1 MHKGKRNLKKKIN
14 YKYCVTNALRNG
26 NLINIQVPWGF
37 CYGIQDFHMIEIWV
51 LAMHILCDSWGFS
64 NSIKEQY
71 NCVYQKTI
79 GLNT

>member
-1 MHKGKRNLKKKIN
+1 
-14 YKYCVTNALRNG
+14 
-26 NLINIQVPWGF
+26 VPWGF